1 MLRGRHVLLGVSG
14 GIASYKSC
22 SLARLLTQAG
32 ARVTVALT
40 KGATEFVGVATFEGL
55 TGEPVLTSLW
65 DRGRAL
71 EHVRIPQQVD
81 LIIVAPATAHLLA
94 RAAQGLA
101 DDLLTTMLVART
113 APLLLAPAMNDDMFV
128 HPATQSALSTLVDRG
143 AIVVGP
149 EVGDLAEGPSSRRGR
164 MAEPETIFSHAV
176 RILRRGGP
184 LEGARIVVTAGP
196 SREPI
201 DPVRFISNRS
211 SGRMGYRL
219 AEAAWWRGGSVVLIS
234 GPSEL
239 PVPEGVTA
247 VAVETTEEMAGAVR
261 EALPEAD
268 VLIMAAAPADF
279 RPKDRSD
286 TKRPRVDGAM
296 SLEVEPTED
305 ILTATRALR
314 SPGSVIVGFAL
325 ETGDAVAKGR
335 DKLKRKDL
343 DLIVI
348 NDALEP
354 GAGFE
359 VDTNRVTIVER
370 DGQVTECPLQSKA
383 EIAEAILDVVER
395 HRVSQAAVS
404 GTTD

>member
-1 MLRGRHVLLGVSG
+1 MLAGRRVLLGVSG

-22 SLARLLTQAG
+22 TLARLLTQAG

-40 KGATEFVGVATFEGL
+40 KGAKEFVGAPTFEAL

-65 DRGRAL
+65 EPGRAL
-71 EHVRIPQQVD
+71 EHVRVPQAVD

-101 DDLLTTMLVART
+101 DDVLTTMLVART
-113 APLLLAPAMNDDMFV
+113 APLLLAPAMNDDMFA
-128 HPATQSALSTLVDRG
+128 HPATQASLATLADRG
-143 AIVVGP
+143 ASIVGP
-149 EVGDLAEGPSSRRGR
+149 EVGELAEGPSSRPGR
-164 MAEPETIFSHAV
+164 MAEPEAIFGQAV
-176 RILRRGGP
+176 RLLRRGGP
-184 LEGARIVVTAGP
+184 LEGARILVTAGP

-201 DPVRFISNRS
+201 DPIRFISNRS
-211 SGRMGYRL
+211 SGKMGYRL
-219 AEAAWWRGGSVVLIS
+219 AEAAWWRGASVLLIS
-234 GPSEL
+234 GPSQL
-239 PVPEGVTA
+239 AVPEGVGFE
-247 VAVETTEEMAGAVR
+247 AVETTEEMGAAVR
-261 EALPEAD
+261 ASLPEAD

-279 RPKDRSD
+279 RPRDRSEE
-286 TKRPRVDGAM
+286 KRPRMDGAV
-296 SLEVEPTED
+296 SLKMEPTED
-305 ILTATRALR
+305 ILMTTRKLR
-314 SPGSVIVGFAL
+314 CQGSVMVGFAL
-325 ETGDAVAKGR
+325 ETGNALAKGR

-404 GTTD
+404 GTTE